1 MPSRTV
7 LVTGS
12 SGYIG
17 KHVVLKLLNAGHR
30 VRGSLRSLS
39 RSGEVVEAVRQHVSD
54 PSAIDRLSFVE
65 LDLESDAGW
74 SSAMNG
80 VDVLMHTASPF
91 PLAQPRDANDLIR
104 PAVDG
109 TLRALRAAR
118 SAGVDRVILTAS
130 VACIMYAGFPHTKEI
145 YTEDDWSDGDSTALT
160 PYTRSK
166 TLAERAA
173 WQFVEREAPEMRL
186 TAINPGFV
194 LGAPL
199 DDHFGTSLSVI
210 ERLLAGKDPMVPN
223 VVLPIVHVKDVAA
236 MHVNAIDNPVAEGR
250 RFLGSAE
257 TMSLQTMAMVLK
269 EAFPA
274 SKVVTRKAPDVLI
287 RMIALFDR
295 SIGTILPDLGRRFGV
310 SGAAARQVLGI
321 DFVDAKA
328 TVIDSGQF
336 LRARHNA

>member
-17 KHVVLKLLNAGHR
+17 KHIVLKLLNAGHT
-30 VRGSLRSLS
+30 VRGSLRSLA
-39 RSGEVVEAVRQHVSD
+39 RSGEIVDAVRHHLSD

-65 LDLESDAGW
+65 LDLENDAGW

-91 PLAQPRDANDLIR
+91 PMAQPRDADDLIR
-104 PAVDG
+104 PAVEG

-145 YTEDDWSDGDSTALT
+145 YTEQDWSDGDSPALT

-173 WQFVEREAPEMRL
+173 WQFVEREAPQMRL
-186 TAINPGFV
+186 TTINPGFV

-236 MHVNAIDNPVAEGR
+236 MHVNAIDNPAAEGR
-250 RFLGSAE
+250 RFLGSTE
-257 TMSLQTMAMVLK
+257 TMSLQTMATALK
-269 EAFPA
+269 EAFPD
-274 SKVVTRKAPDVLI
+274 SKVVTRKAPDILI
-287 RMIALFDR
+287 RLIAPFDR
-295 SIGTILPDLGRRFGV
+295 SIATILPDLGRRFGV
-310 SGAAARQVLGI
+310 SGAHARQVLGI
-321 DFVDAKA
+321 DFIDGKA

-336 LRARHNA
+336 LVARQNA